1 MNNGINIS
9 GKQLNETKL
18 LIKTMERMLYER
30 DAKGNKNDNSY
41 ETTNLNKIHHEI

>member
-30 DAKGNKNDNSY
+30 DAKENKNDNSY